1 LNIDDEEI
9 AWDNPTQQ
17 SLSLHKRNTP
27 KYTGAAF
34 TAPDL
39 KDPTKTRPT
48 ELEVSNRNVK
58 SKLQYC
64 TAKTMNVA
72 FLRAAVGDLNY
83 KCEDAVVFVRFIYTE
98 PVDTSSQT
106 VKIGL
111 YSKSDLAHVGWLQQK
126 EKGELSIVSTYESA
140 TKYTLKR
147 DPGMD
152 PGTIGPFKVG
162 NLSPRPL

>member
-1 LNIDDEEI
+1 MEI
-9 AWDNPTQQ
+9 ALDKETKE
-17 SLSLHKRNTP
+17 SLTFQKPNIP
-27 KYTGAAF
+27 KYTGALW
-34 TAPDL
+34 APPFRT
-39 KDPTKTRPT
+39 DPTWIRPT
-48 ELEVSNRNVK
+48 ELGVSNGKVD

-126 EKGELSIVSTYESA
+126 EKGELSIVSAYESA
-140 TKYTLKR
+140 AKYTLK
-147 DPGMD
+147 
-152 PGTIGPFKVG
+152 
-162 NLSPRPL
+162 